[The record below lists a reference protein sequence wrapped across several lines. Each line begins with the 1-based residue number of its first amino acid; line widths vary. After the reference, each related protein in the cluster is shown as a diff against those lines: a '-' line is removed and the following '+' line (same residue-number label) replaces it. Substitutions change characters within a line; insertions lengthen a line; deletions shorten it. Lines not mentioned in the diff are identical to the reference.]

1 MTHKKIT
8 WTSWNAI
15 ADDYIDAMISEA
27 EEMQKEI
34 EEVARDSN
42 GENMIFTPM
51 FEQVRPVTIHTPMGV
66 FPLDSLW
73 KPSDRWDCWIG
84 TTNFS
89 IRKSTKDVLK
99 NEIEGIE
106 ALKIMGRYTFFIGI
120 PFVFD
125 FTSVRQSIES
135 KLCSYTEKEVLTEET
150 KATVDLVKEQLQNKK
165 HWSILVAS
173 TGKVDYVF
181 SDKFD
186 QAYLEGLHRLLEIKQ
201 SLGGIILRGNH
212 G

>member
-34 EEVARDSN
+34 EEATKDSN
-42 GENMIFTPM
+42 SENVILPM
-51 FEQVRPVTIHTPMGV
+51 FEQVRPVTIHTPMGI

-99 NEIEGIE
+99 NEIEGVE
-106 ALKIMGRYTFFIGI
+106 ALKIMGRYTFFIGV
-120 PFVFD
+120 PFIFD

-186 QAYLEGLHRLLEIKQ
+186 QTYLEGLHRLLEIKQ
-201 SLGGIILRGNH
+201 SLGGIILRGSH

>member
-1 MTHKKIT
+1 MTHKQIT

-15 ADDYIDAMISEA
+15 ADDYIESIILES
-27 EEMQKEI
+27 EEMQRDLEESAKES
-34 EEVARDSN
+34 SN
-42 GENMIFTPM
+42 EGMIFAPM
-51 FEQVRPVTIHTPMGV
+51 FDQIKPITIHTPMGI

-89 IRKSTKDVLK
+89 IRKSTGKILK
-99 NEIEGIE
+99 NDVEGIE
-106 ALKIMGRYTFFIGI
+106 ALKIMGRYTFFIGV
-120 PFVFD
+120 PFIFD
-125 FTSVRQSIES
+125 FTSVRKDIET
-135 KLCSYTEKEVLTEET
+135 KLCSYTEKEILTEET

-186 QAYLEGLHRLLEIKQ
+186 QTYLEGLHRLLEMKQ

>member
-15 ADDYIDAMISEA
+15 ADDYIESIIQEA
-27 EEMQKEI
+27 EEIQQEM
-34 EEVARDSN
+34 EETTREGGSEA
-42 GENMIFTPM
+42 MFFAPM
-51 FEQVRPVTIHTPMGV
+51 LDQVKPITIHTPMGV
-66 FPLDSLW
+66 FPLDSMW

-89 IRKSTKDVLK
+89 IRKSTKEILK
-99 NEIEGIE
+99 EEIEGIE
-106 ALKIMGRYTFFIGI
+106 ALKIMGRYTFFVGI

-125 FTSVRQSIES
+125 FTSVRQNIEAR
-135 KLCSYTEKEVLTEET
+135 LCSYTEKEVLNEET
-150 KATVDLVKEQLQNKK
+150 QATVNLVKEQLQNKK

-186 QAYLEGLHRLLEIKQ
+186 QTYLEGLHRLLEMKQ